1 MCCIVCCR
9 NTPDLQCIVTSC
21 LLFVTDAPSIA
32 KRLDVHVVFIVLA
45 LLVSAATAISN
56 IVFGEQQ
63 RAAHAHGQYQYQLPL
78 HIFVKRMH

>member
-1 MCCIVCCR
+1 MCCIVCCW
-9 NTPDLQCIVTSC
+9 NTPDLQCILTSC
-21 LLFVTDAPSIA
+21 LLFVTDAPSIT

-45 LLVSAATAISN
+45 LLVSTATAISN

-63 RAAHAHGQYQYQLPL
+63 RAALAHGQYQLPL